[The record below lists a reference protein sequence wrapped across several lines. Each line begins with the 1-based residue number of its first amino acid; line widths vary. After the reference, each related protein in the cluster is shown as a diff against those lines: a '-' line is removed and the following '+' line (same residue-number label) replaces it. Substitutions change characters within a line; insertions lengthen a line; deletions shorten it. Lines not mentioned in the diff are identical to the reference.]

1 MFVTFLLNEYKNK
14 KYTKNAN
21 TQKLTNAME
30 YVNNHIDNND
40 TMVPQEESL

>member
-14 KYTKNAN
+14 KYIKNAN